1 MIRYKKEAWERMQ
14 ERGYTFYKLQKER
27 LLGNGEMT
35 AVRNGLEVGSLKAL
49 ESVAIMAGTTR
60 LDDLVEYDPEDIKVS
75 CYVWTKD
82 VVAELE
88 ERGYDPVAG
97 FTEKELAILS
107 GDKVNRNSFPL
118 AKKVAEM
125 LGCEKEDLMAQVD
138 VTILSALNLQK

>member
-1 MIRYKKEAWERMQ
+1 M
-14 ERGYTFYKLQKER
+14 
-27 LLGNGEMT
+27 
-35 AVRNGLEVGSLKAL
+35 
-49 ESVAIMAGTTR
+49 AIMAGTTN

-88 ERGYDPVAG
+88 EKGYDPVAE

-118 AKKVAEM
+118 VKKVAEM

-138 VTILSALNLQK
+138 VTILSALDLQK